1 MRSHSALG
9 RLLRT
14 FNAAHLSSLLLVSA
28 VGLAGAGCRVSQ
40 EDLHRWEGTE
50 RGPDKIT
57 SVLKHDK
64 YEMPL
69 RIEAATSLI
78 RMKPRKGKYVGIE
91 QLVETLDN
99 ISAQERETILV
110 GLVPIICDELR
121 KDPPPA
127 QAGQPPPPDPSFSFK
142 DAAYAL
148 FNYEAEQL
156 IVDSQ
161 QRDDLKAALKYWA
174 MRDFDRRL
182 ENKQQKTSMEQLLSF
197 LGPDGVDQL
206 PEKITKDAR
215 NFEKLADLIDKIAS
229 PATKEVASAKLVD
242 YTKWVL
248 SKEWIDAKEPVV
260 KEGNAVRNLT
270 VSPEDFKTQL
280 ETYQDE
286 ELQRALSALK
296 KVGGKP
302 AVEYALSVGSDR
314 AIKEDRRVWALAA
327 LELRIDPKNTADV
340 DKLFAVAMDTDA
352 KTTDRVKDMAFA
364 RIGEMKR
371 EDVIGKLYDS
381 FTKATDWK
389 VRRAAG
395 GIILRMS
402 EMKHLAEFMGKL
414 PEKEAK
420 GYAAGEAITYADYF
434 IDFKEG
440 DIRKELQKYM
450 AAETPAAQRAT
461 AFAFYLVRG
470 TPDDLKALEAY
481 KADKGALPTCE
492 SGEGCKW
499 ECYVPKDEKK
509 PDEERELKEIKT
521 FGDYVTY
528 CVEPVIKNRAEQA
541 KKEAEQK
548 KGSDEGSKSP
558 GGEKK

>member
-9 RLLRT
+9 RLLRPL
-14 FNAAHLSSLLLVSA
+14 NAAHLSLVLLLG
-28 VGLAGAGCRVSQ
+28 VGLAGCRVSE

-50 RGPDKIT
+50 RGPEKIT
-57 SVLKHDK
+57 SVLKHEK

-78 RMKPRKGKYVGIE
+78 RMKPRKGKFVGIE

-99 ISAQERETILV
+99 IPVNERETILA
-110 GLVPIICDELR
+110 GLVPVICEELK

-156 IVDSQ
+156 IVDPQ
-161 QRDDLKAALKYWA
+161 QRDDLKAALKFWA

-182 ENKQQKTSMEQLLSF
+182 ENKQQKTSLEQLLSF

-215 NFEKLADLIDKIAS
+215 NFEKIADLIEKIAS
-229 PATKEVASAKLVD
+229 PATKEVASAKLVE
-242 YTKWVL
+242 YAQWVL
-248 SKEWIDAKEPVV
+248 SKEWLDAKAPIV

-270 VSPEDFKTQL
+270 VSDEDFKVQL

-296 KVGGKP
+296 KVGGRP
-302 AVEYALSVGSDR
+302 AVEFGLALGGDKSV
-314 AIKEDRRVWALAA
+314 KEDRRVWALAA
-327 LELRIDPKNTADV
+327 LELRIDPKKTADV

-371 EDVIGKLYDS
+371 EEVIGKLYES

-389 VRRAAG
+389 IRRAAG

-402 EMKHLAEFMGKL
+402 EMKHLGEFMGKL

-420 GYAAGEAITYADYF
+420 GFAAGEALTYGDYF

-450 AAETPAAQRAT
+450 GDQTPAAQRAT
-461 AFAFYLVRG
+461 AFAFYLARG
-470 TPDDLKALEAY
+470 TTDDLKTLEAY
-481 KADKGALPTCE
+481 KADRGALPSCE

-509 PDEERELKEIKT
+509 PDDDKELKEMKT
-521 FGDYVTY
+521 FGEYVTY

-548 KGSDEGSKSP
+548 KGSEEGSKPP